1 MKRSIVALL
10 LGCSIAVLLPVARVQ
25 AMPREIITRNASGPV
40 IVWDATPQIEG
51 LIALNVPYER
61 AVDQLKV
68 HALEL
73 FVRGAHG
80 FAKKETHLTVMV
92 VYARSGAINAR
103 YQTKSFQ
110 GVGDVLTLE
119 GSPRIR
125 LDSRWRVQAQHGNL
139 PPGLTLHVNP
149 PPATEGQ

>member
-1 MKRSIVALL
+1 MPVCVA
-10 LGCSIAVLLPVARVQ
+10 AQ
-25 AMPREIITRNASGPV
+25 ATPREIITRTASGPV

-51 LIALNVPYER
+51 LIAQNVSYEG

-80 FAKKETHLTVMV
+80 FAKKEKHLTVMV

-119 GSPRIR
+119 GSPRIH
-125 LDSRWRVQAQHGNL
+125 LDSQWHAEAQHGKL
-139 PPGLTLHVNP
+139 PTGLTLHVSP
-149 PPATEGQ
+149 PPA